1 MKESSSF
8 LLIKDPLQLCLT
20 HFDINEFDCD
30 SYTREVNT
38 LLDSLKSSIPP
49 WTISYELLL
58 DLAKELILSS
68 IQSPPQLEL
77 KPLPSTLKY
86 VFLELKDTLPV
97 IIVVCLTPDQENQLI
112 DVLKQHKGA
121 IGWSMANLK
130 EISPSICMHRICC
143 KDNTNPSTD
152 MQRLNPCIREVVK
165 EEVAK

>member
-1 MKESSSF
+1 MHASTVDSAWWTFLLAPIKLNIFNASQGPSREEHCFAINLIEENMKESSSF

-38 LLDSLKSSIPP
+38 LLDSLKSSILPP

-112 DVLKQHKGA
+112 DVLK
-121 IGWSMANLK
+121 
-130 EISPSICMHRICC
+130 
-143 KDNTNPSTD
+143 
-152 MQRLNPCIREVVK
+152 
-165 EEVAK
+165 